1 MEKRDLAK
9 AIERGEY
16 EIDPHAVAEAMLR
29 SRWASTGPGRVRS
42 RPSMLESGKPLDAP
56 PAGVEQDEPTAGA
69 DLP

>member
-1 MEKRDLAK
+1 VQKRDLAK

-29 SRWASTGPGRVRS
+29 R
-42 RPSMLESGKPLDAP
+42 RPSMLESGKPLDRP
-56 PAGVEQDEPTAGA
+56 PARVEQDEPAAGA